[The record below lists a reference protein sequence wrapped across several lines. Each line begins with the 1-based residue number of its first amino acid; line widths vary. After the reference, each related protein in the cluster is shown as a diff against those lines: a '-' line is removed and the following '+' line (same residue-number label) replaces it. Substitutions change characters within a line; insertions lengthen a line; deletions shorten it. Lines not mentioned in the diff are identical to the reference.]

1 MSDNKNVVVDISKR
15 RKNNRKRDNKEEVLP
30 KDILVNLRPIDKGF
44 DTFEYWIEDENIL
57 CTKVGKVVVIKCLT
71 AILADIAD
79 DDPELQ
85 VLALESLEDIMRLY
99 VLGGCGEE
107 DDYQ

>member
-1 MSDNKNVVVDISKR
+1 MSNRDVVVDISKR
-15 RKNNRKRDNKEEVLP
+15 RKKKDKGELCL
-30 KDILVNLRPIDKGF
+30 KDIQVNLRPIDKGF
-44 DTFEYWIEDENIL
+44 DTFEYWVEDESIL

-85 VLALESLEDIMRLY
+85 VLALESLEDLMRLY
-99 VLGGCGEE
+99 VLGGCEE
-107 DDYQ
+107 DGDD

>member
-1 MSDNKNVVVDISKR
+1 MSDKKIIYKNFTKLPPKINVELSPLKG
-15 RKNNRKRDNKEEVLP
+15 NWEE
-30 KDILVNLRPIDKGF
+30 
-44 DTFEYWIEDENIL
+44 FEYWVQEESIL

-85 VLALESLEDIMRLY
+85 MLALESLEDIMRLY
-99 VLGGCGEE
+99 VLGGCEERDSSEDDNEE
-107 DDYQ
+107 DDDE

>member
-1 MSDNKNVVVDISKR
+1 MSSNKDVVVDISKR
-15 RKNNRKRDNKEEVLP
+15 RKN
-30 KDILVNLRPIDKGF
+30 KDVGPCPTDIELTMRPIDKGF
-44 DTFEYWIEDENIL
+44 DTFEYWVEDESIL

-85 VLALESLEDIMRLY
+85 MLALDSLEDIMRLY
-99 VLGGCGEE
+99 VLGGCE
-107 DDYQ
+107 DDE